1 MSAIC
6 AEIPRS
12 TVRDADIVLSKIG
25 MSFRV
30 QAAIDEIDF
39 DPSPAYA
46 TIDQLITAAETIREG
61 APLDCASVLMSW
73 SGPAA
78 SAACDYIECQRS
90 FWDHVADF
98 FLWLA
103 ENLLQ
108 IIDYVVDLVRWIAT
122 WLAWIATVAA
132 IFIFVIDVIALVVT
146 GGAGSIA
153 AILSAPV
160 FAVLGSI
167 AVVAGTVSLLLWLV
181 NLGVEWLQRLIRDQ
195 RAKFCGDG
203 LPSLPDWD
211 PGGYPPAIP
220 SGEGD

>member
-1 MSAIC
+1 
-6 AEIPRS
+6 
-12 TVRDADIVLSKIG
+12 
-25 MSFRV
+25 
-30 QAAIDEIDF
+30 
-39 DPSPAYA
+39 
-46 TIDQLITAAETIREG
+46 
-61 APLDCASVLMSW
+61 MSW

-181 NLGVEWLQRLIRDQ
+181 NLGVEWLQRLIAEILSTSAFPTTSKEKNCR
-195 RAKFCGDG
+195 FCEYRPVCHGQG
-203 LPSLPDWD
+203 LEEIQEDLLELEEVDWEQIQEIALQGVNLP
-211 PGGYPPAIP
+211 
-220 SGEGD
+220 